1 MVIPPP
7 CQPQAPAARR
17 ASPVLGLVGLALSV
31 AGEGAVPVVG
41 GAIALVTVLSV
52 RHVLPGARKYEAPVG
67 ERTPS
72 GDSACV

>member
-1 MVIPPP
+1 M
-7 CQPQAPAARR
+7 
-17 ASPVLGLVGLALSV
+17 
-31 AGEGAVPVVG
+31 PVVG